1 MTKHILQIIIL
12 FTIFKGTS
20 TYATP
25 PDFRMHE
32 DSLKQIM
39 LQIIEPEHDFERLAI
54 NHDFKEYLTQVLE
67 MEGSMDYPFDSLLI
81 VSRLT
86 SPDQTFR
93 IISWY
98 VPLADSNFEYFGFFQ
113 SRASKN
119 EKPRLYILTDNAR
132 YITEPM
138 FETLDHENWYG
149 AYYTDLIHRRHRG
162 ADSYILLGWRG
173 DNPLTRKRI
182 IEPIR
187 VMGKGRPSFGQPV
200 FRYERN
206 NHRRIIFEY
215 SAKVSMSIAYESHA
229 VGQSRRPQEIII
241 FDRMAPTHSFLRGH
255 FQFYVPETNIFDAFV
270 FEEGNWIFTP
280 DIDARNPR
288 RQPPPRP
295 VPPQDFD

>member
-1 MTKHILQIIIL
+1 MKKLKQQIFILTLIL
-12 FTIFKGTS
+12 NS
-20 TYATP
+20 SVLYALQ

-54 NHDFKEYLTQVLE
+54 NHDFKEYLTRVLE

-86 SPDQTFR
+86 SPEKTFR
-93 IISWY
+93 IMSWY
-98 VPLADSNFEYFGFFQ
+98 VPLSDSNFEYFGFFQ
-113 SRASKN
+113 SRASVN
-119 EKPRLYILTDNAR
+119 EEPRLYILRDNAKN
-132 YITEPM
+132 IEDPM
-138 FETLDHENWYG
+138 FETLDHDNWYG

-162 ADSYILLGWRG
+162 TDSYLLLGWRG

-187 VMGKGRPSFGQPV
+187 LMGKGRPSFGQPV
-200 FRYERN
+200 FRYEKN

-215 SAKVSMSIAYESHA
+215 SAKVSMSINYESHA

-241 FDRMAPTHSFLRGH
+241 FDRMAPTHSFLKGH
-255 FQFYVPETNIFDAFV
+255 YQFYVPETNIFDAFV
-270 FEEGNWIFTP
+270 FEEGNWIFVP

-288 RQPPPRP
+288 RQPVPRP
-295 VPPQDFD
+295 VPPQDQN